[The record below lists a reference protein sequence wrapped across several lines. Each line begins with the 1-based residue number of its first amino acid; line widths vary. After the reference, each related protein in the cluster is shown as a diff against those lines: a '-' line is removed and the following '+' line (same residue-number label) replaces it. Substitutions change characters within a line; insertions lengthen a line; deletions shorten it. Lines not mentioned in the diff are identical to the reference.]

1 MWNLR
6 ESMEREAELHKK
18 RCPLLNAG
26 VYCQSS
32 WSWEYSVLGGD
43 TVVVV
48 ETGEG
53 WQKCFMLAKA
63 QVGFSP
69 LMTRKMTS
77 LLTLQWTYLPQLSH
91 ISEDKSTNPI
101 IIVTSLPDQ
110 VLPTELSYP
119 VSTLSLLH
127 HLFPW
132 LPVSFLSLLCTGR
145 PQVLGSIPHPL
156 LFMHIIPSSLST
168 VLFRHQSPRASLHFK
183 SSQIRIF
190 RSYIHIYILMFFL
203 LTLAHYMTS

>member
-6 ESMEREAELHKK
+6 ESMETEAELHKK
-18 RCPLLNAG
+18 RCPLLNAC

-53 WQKCFMLAKA
+53 WQKCITLAKA

-77 LLTLQWTYLPQLSH
+77 LLILQWTYLPQFSH

-110 VLPTELSYP
+110 VLPTELS
-119 VSTLSLLH
+119 
-127 HLFPW
+127 
-132 LPVSFLSLLCTGR
+132 LPCQHPQLTASF
-145 PQVLGSIPHPL
+145 I
-156 LFMHIIPSSLST
+156 
-168 VLFRHQSPRASLHFK
+168 
-183 SSQIRIF
+183 
-190 RSYIHIYILMFFL
+190 L
-203 LTLAHYMTS
+203 LTPSLIPLPLMNWETTGFGVNTSSFAIHAYYTIISSHCLISSPISKSFTTF

>member
-6 ESMEREAELHKK
+6 ESMETEAELHKK

-32 WSWEYSVLGGD
+32 WSWKYSVLGGD

-53 WQKCFMLAKA
+53 WNVSCWQRPRLVFSFDDKENDLPFNITVDLPSAA
-63 QVGFSP
+63 FPYFWGQVNKSHYHYHFSSWP
-69 LMTRKMTS
+69 SPSHRIILPC
-77 LLTLQWTYLPQLSH
+77 QYPQLTASF
-91 ISEDKSTNPI
+91 
-101 IIVTSLPDQ
+101 
-110 VLPTELSYP
+110 
-119 VSTLSLLH
+119 
-127 HLFPW
+127 FPW

-145 PQVLGSIPHPL
+145 PQDTGSIPHPL

-168 VLFRHQSPRASLHFK
+168 VLFRHQSPELH
-183 SSQIRIF
+183 
-190 RSYIHIYILMFFL
+190 YILK
-203 LTLAHYMTS
+203 AVR